1 MHIENVFPLG
11 DYSTVIQV
19 HTRRFSGCFSKHYV
33 YVYPYPKTL
42 EHNRSSITKYY
53 HGVTEGEKYETDAEF
68 TLQQKKK
75 NQTTT
80 EQCTIK
86 FVSFICNIVFFG
98 FNKKF

>member
-75 NQTTT
+75 PDNNRTMHN
-80 EQCTIK
+80 K
-86 FVSFICNIVFFG
+86 ICQFYL
-98 FNKKF
+98 